1 MGVAQRWHGGGTGC
15 AWGWH
20 RGGTGVA
27 RGAGEGT
34 TGLSQ
39 CLRAG
44 CRCPPGLFLQEGAC
58 VNASQCHCH
67 LGLQRWLPGHVFLR
81 DNCSQW

>member
-1 MGVAQRWHGGGTGC
+1 MTGLG
-15 AWGWH
+15 A
-20 RGGTGVA
+20 A
-27 RGAGEGT
+27 RGAGEGAA
-34 TGLSQ
+34 GLSR
-39 CLRAG
+39 CRRAG

-67 LGLQRWLPGHVFLR
+67 LGQQRWPPGHVFLR